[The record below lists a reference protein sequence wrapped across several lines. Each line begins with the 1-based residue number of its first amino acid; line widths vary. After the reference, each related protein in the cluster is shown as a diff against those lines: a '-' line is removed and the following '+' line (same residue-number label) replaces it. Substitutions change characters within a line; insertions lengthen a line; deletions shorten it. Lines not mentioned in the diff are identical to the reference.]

1 MVQYMGN
8 KLWLFLIFLLPV
20 KAYGIEYYL
29 VRNLNFE
36 AGKYT
41 GLAYTS
47 YPLLPEYTADGSIR
61 EELTYSTDIIFNVD
75 LLRYQSTALF
85 FDNKVEGLATNKQYR
100 YVSWEFELGL
110 HLKVIDI
117 FLDHKSEHILDQY
130 PIRQD
135 HFPVSDRVMVR
146 FLFIERPRD

>member
-1 MVQYMGN
+1 M
-8 KLWLFLIFLLPV
+8 LRILLLLLLAATP
-20 KAYGIEYYL
+20 AYSTEYYL

-36 AGKYT
+36 VGKYT

-61 EELTYSTDIIFNVD
+61 EELTYSTDIVFNVD
-75 LLRYQSTALF
+75 LIRYYNTALF

-110 HLKVIDI
+110 HLKVIDF
-117 FLDHKSEHILDQY
+117 FLDHKSEHVLDQY
-130 PIRQD
+130 PVRQD
-135 HFPVSDRVMVR
+135 HFPVSDRIMVR
-146 FLFIERPRD
+146 FLFIDRPRD